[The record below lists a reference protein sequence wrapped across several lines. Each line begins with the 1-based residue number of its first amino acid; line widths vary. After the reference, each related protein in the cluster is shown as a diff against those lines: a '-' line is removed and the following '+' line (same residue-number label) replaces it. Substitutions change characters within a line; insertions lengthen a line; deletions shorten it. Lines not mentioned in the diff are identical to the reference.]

1 MSFQYLLEDGS
12 GNILLETGEGH
23 LLLEIAPSITPIT
36 VVAPVS
42 DPAGAALL
50 AGIVLVQDLVQNTN
64 SPFAIAQL
72 GLLQVN
78 AVDHFMAKF
87 FVTAA
92 SILATIAPV
101 RVDARAAKML
111 AEIAGVEA
119 KIAAYVPPSAAEFL
133 GNEAQYSVQYV
144 PTFLQ
149 QKLNE
154 LQTQL
159 VDYYM
164 ATGAIPA
171 ALILSTMTGVQTLDD
186 NGQPVVYVGTYTWY
200 GLPEC

>member
-1 MSFQYLLEDGS
+1 MTVTASPADVPPGTSTGSPIGVGNGQTLLNQIAAVQAKVNASTGYFQ
-12 GNILLETGEGH
+12 
-23 LLLEIAPSITPIT
+23 
-36 VVAPVS
+36 
-42 DPAGAALL
+42 AALL
-50 AGIVLVQDLVQNTN
+50 A
-64 SPFAIAQL
+64 AL
-72 GLLQVN
+72 GALQIE
-78 AVDHFMAKF
+78 AVDYFMGKF
-87 FVTAA
+87 WVTAA
-92 SILATIAPV
+92 SILATVAPV
-101 RVDARAAKML
+101 RVDAHAAKAL
-111 AEIAGVEA
+111 VEIGLVAA
-119 KIAAYVPPSAAEFL
+119 DLAAYVPPPAAEFV

-164 ATGAIPA
+164 ATGAMLA
-171 ALILSTMTGVQTLDD
+171 SNILSTMTGMQTLDD